1 MFIIDNA
8 VNNNTLD
15 HYCQIIRKFYNEKK
29 KGKTIEELEWP
40 DRNMTIEVTDKLVTL
55 VKNVL
60 ESNLKVK
67 LTCSECELCSWP
79 KGEHSP
85 LHVHDY
91 QLYDVDDKLRIPT
104 DYNSILYLNNN
115 FSGGEFITGEKAVY
129 GKPVESVR
137 DEGITITPKKG
148 RLTFFNGMST
158 PHGLNKVIGNTR
170 HTAIF
175 WWTNTKF
182 Y

>member
-1 MFIIDNA
+1 MPERF
-8 VNNNTLD
+8 VG
-15 HYCQIIRKFYNEKK
+15 QFS
-29 KGKTIEELEWP
+29 
-40 DRNMTIEVTDKLVTL
+40 
-55 VKNVL
+55 VL
-60 ESNLKVK
+60 FDANSLNPI
-67 LTCSECELCSWP
+67 LTA
-79 KGEHSP
+79 
-85 LHVHDY
+85 
-91 QLYDVDDKLRIPT
+91 
-104 DYNSILYLNNN
+104 
-115 FSGGEFITGEKAVY
+115 GGEFITGEKAVY

-148 RLTFFNGMST
+148 RLTFFNGMSP